1 MAEIPD
7 IAYKVVRKWKRYGTN
22 LTIYESLASKQA
34 QVKKLLKEHS
44 NLFPTYHKGATVHK
58 ASGTEGLFVFL
69 EKRHAEEFI
78 EWELSHLRV
87 KIIKVKPQSKVRKPK
102 KVCSHNGNILHQL
115 VNWYKHAD
123 LHTLNISN
131 APYGSYVCDSL
142 LVLE

>member
-1 MAEIPD
+1 MATTG

-58 ASGTEGLFVFL
+58 ASGTEGLFIFL
-69 EKRHAEEFI
+69 EKRRAEEFI
-78 EWELSHLRV
+78 EWELPHRPV
-87 KIIKVKPQSKVRKPK
+87 KIIKVKPLSEVHKPK
-102 KVCSHNGNILHQL
+102 KVFCHIGNTPYRLVSWYEHTDLRILN
-115 VNWYKHAD
+115 VRK
-123 LHTLNISN
+123 